1 MMGERE
7 TKGRGFAFAAL
18 DRTAAVSAC
27 MSLRVCAALGPGRD
41 SFRRTLFEGLDTL
54 VSQISD
60 TPRTGRFAG
69 TDETLLVHGL
79 VCLQCEADKV
89 KERVRASEAAPYAA
103 RNPSASG
110 WQSLM
115 RANRLAS
122 RATTSEVLHVHE
134 SCTESSSYSCKV

>member
-27 MSLRVCAALGPGRD
+27 MSLRVCAAGRD

-60 TPRTGRFAG
+60 TPPHGPFRWDGRNSISPRTCTPSTPRRFLRPG
-69 TDETLLVHGL
+69 D
-79 VCLQCEADKV
+79 
-89 KERVRASEAAPYAA
+89 S
-103 RNPSASG
+103 
-110 WQSLM
+110 
-115 RANRLAS
+115 
-122 RATTSEVLHVHE
+122 
-134 SCTESSSYSCKV
+134 

>member
-27 MSLRVCAALGPGRD
+27 MSLRVCAAGRD

-60 TPRTGRFAG
+60 TPPHGPFRWDGRNSI
-69 TDETLLVHGL
+69 
-79 VCLQCEADKV
+79 
-89 KERVRASEAAPYAA
+89 RAIPH
-103 RNPSASG
+103 
-110 WQSLM
+110 
-115 RANRLAS
+115 S
-122 RATTSEVLHVHE
+122 RF
-134 SCTESSSYSCKV
+134 C